1 MNINHIIIIKGAG
14 DLATGVAHKLFR
26 SGFPIIMT
34 EVEKPTCVRR
44 NVSFANCIYEGEW
57 EVEGVKAKKANNYDE
72 VLQIIS
78 QNSIPVFIDKEC
90 SIKDYV
96 KPLALVDAILAK
108 KNTGT
113 KREDAP
119 FVIGLGPGFNANT
132 DVDVVIETN
141 RGHDLGRLIFEG
153 YAEPDTGVPGEV
165 GGHTV
170 DRVLRAP
177 TAGIMKSCKNLGEV
191 VKKDEVI
198 ALIGEVEVRST
209 IDGLL
214 KGLIHDQSEVKQ
226 GMKIGDIDPR
236 INLKTVNTIS
246 EKARCIAGGVLEAI
260 MMHAKDLVDLS
271 YK

>member
-1 MNINHIIIIKGAG
+1 MNIHHIIIIKGAG

-57 EVEGVKAKKANNYDE
+57 EVEGVKAKNANHYEE
-72 VLQIIS
+72 VLEIMS

-113 KREDAP
+113 TREDAP
-119 FVIGLGPGFNANT
+119 LVIGLGPGFKAGD
-132 DVDVVIETN
+132 DVDIVIETN

-153 YAEPDTGVPGEV
+153 YAEADTGVPGEV
-165 GGHTV
+165 GGYTV
-170 DRVLRAP
+170 ERVIRAP
-177 TAGIMKSCKNLGEV
+177 AAGIIQSCREIGEA
-191 VKKDEVI
+191 VKKGEVI
-198 ALIGEVEVRST
+198 ALIGEVKVRAT
-209 IDGLL
+209 IDGII
-214 KGLIHDQSEVKQ
+214 KGLIYNQSEVEK

-246 EKARCIAGGVLEAI
+246 EKGRCIAGGVLEAI
-260 MMHAKDLVDLS
+260 MIHSKDKIL
-271 YK
+271 